1 MKKSTIYTRVKIST
15 KQDIKKQFRGKNL
28 KKKKQSSVKKI
39 ITKKLIFFKL
49 GIFSIKK
56 NKTC

>member
-28 KKKKQSSVKKI
+28 KKRNKVVSKK
-39 ITKKLIFFKL
+39 
-49 GIFSIKK
+49 
-56 NKTC
+56 